1 MNDNKDAELIAP
13 IDRPKRSG
21 LSKEIFDAN
30 YKRSI
35 EDPISF
41 WKEQALSGNY
51 VQEEKYAKEK
61 SLFNWYNIE
70 ALKGGKPAGIS
81 WFKTFTEPFSQK
93 NPFGGTEDFTGSWF
107 VNGKLNLCF
116 DCSDRWAAA
125 TPEKNAI
132 YFISDDEQQKEP
144 SKVSY
149 SDLHQNVI
157 RYSLLYR
164 KLGIQKGNTIAIWF
178 PPIPEFIYAFL
189 GAIRIGAIP
198 IPIYSQ
204 FTPLLVKERVIDCK
218 PSLIITCDVT
228 FRGKRV
234 YPICNRLSA
243 IFEDA
248 DLPSTILIKVRNESN
263 KSKSLSEIIGI
274 SNSSSANLFSLDKE
288 LSAISLHKEH
298 SELFA
303 SVEYAPEMMDSE
315 DILFGMY
322 ISVSSGKPK
331 CGIHTIGG
339 FGVYLQSVM
348 RSMVDFDREDTMFS
362 TIEPGWIAGLS
373 LGILGPLFMGATC
386 VLFEGLPNHPSIT
399 RYWDIIESTQTSHFI
414 TTPTTIRTLISLNP
428 DAPMQFSMPTLRVL
442 GVTGEIMPPH
452 AWKWLYESVGKQK
465 RPIIDLFIQTE
476 TGAPIIGT
484 AANVDTMKIGAVG
497 KPFFGI
503 VPKIL
508 DDFGNEVK
516 EPNVK
521 GFLCVKKPWPGII
534 RTMLNEHTRF
544 LNTYF
549 GRFNGY
555 YYTGDGALIDSNGNI
570 TCIGRLDDLIKV
582 SGLRISLSELETAL
596 SSYSE
601 ISEAA
606 VVPIPHSI
614 KGQAIYAYLVPKP
627 GVETGAELEARIREY
642 IKNLYGEISQ
652 PETMIFVEE
661 LPRTRS
667 GKIIRKV
674 LKSIALDEPLDNSEI
689 KLANPESI
697 QKILTSK
704 SKKH

>member
-1 MNDNKDAELIAP
+1 
-13 IDRPKRSG
+13 
-21 LSKEIFDAN
+21 
-30 YKRSI
+30 
-35 EDPISF
+35 
-41 WKEQALSGNY
+41 
-51 VQEEKYAKEK
+51 
-61 SLFNWYNIE
+61 
-70 ALKGGKPAGIS
+70 
-81 WFKTFTEPFSQK
+81 
-93 NPFGGTEDFTGSWF
+93 
-107 VNGKLNLCF
+107 
-116 DCSDRWAAA
+116 
-125 TPEKNAI
+125 
-132 YFISDDEQQKEP
+132 
-144 SKVSY
+144 
-149 SDLHQNVI
+149 
-157 RYSLLYR
+157 
-164 KLGIQKGNTIAIWF
+164 
-178 PPIPEFIYAFL
+178 
-189 GAIRIGAIP
+189 
-198 IPIYSQ
+198 
-204 FTPLLVKERVIDCK
+204 
-218 PSLIITCDVT
+218 
-228 FRGKRV
+228 
-234 YPICNRLSA
+234 
-243 IFEDA
+243 
-248 DLPSTILIKVRNESN
+248 
-263 KSKSLSEIIGI
+263 
-274 SNSSSANLFSLDKE
+274 
-288 LSAISLHKEH
+288 
-298 SELFA
+298 
-303 SVEYAPEMMDSE
+303 
-315 DILFGMY
+315 
-322 ISVSSGKPK
+322 
-331 CGIHTIGG
+331 
-339 FGVYLQSVM
+339 
-348 RSMVDFDREDTMFS
+348 VDFDREDTMFS

>member
-1 MNDNKDAELIAP
+1 MNDSIETELIAP

-21 LSKEIFDAN
+21 LSKEDFDAR

-35 EDPISF
+35 EDPMSF
-41 WKEQALSGNY
+41 WSDQAVSGNY
-51 VQEEKYAKEK
+51 VQEDKFSKEK
-61 SLFNWYNIE
+61 SLMDWYDIE
-70 ALKGGKPAGIS
+70 TLKSGKTAGIT
-81 WFKTFTEPFSQK
+81 WFKKFTEPFSQK

-107 VNGKLNLCF
+107 VNGKLNLSF
-116 DCSDRWAAA
+116 DCCDRWSAAI
-125 TPEKNAI
+125 PNKKAI

-144 SKVSY
+144 TIISFSE
-149 SDLHQNVI
+149 LHQNVVL
-157 RYSLLYR
+157 YSELFR
-164 KLGIQKGNTIAIWF
+164 KLGIQKGSIIAVWL
-178 PPIPEFIYAFL
+178 PPIPEFVYSFL

-204 FTPLLVKERVIDCK
+204 FTPLLVKERLVDCK
-218 PSLIITCDVT
+218 PSLLITCDVS
-228 FRGKRV
+228 FRGKRA
-234 YPICNRLSA
+234 YPICSRLSS
-243 IFEDA
+243 IFEDT
-248 DLPSTILIKVRNESN
+248 DLPSSILIKVRADAN
-263 KSKSLSEIIGI
+263 KQKPLSEITGL
-274 SNSSSANLFSLDKE
+274 SNSSSVKLYSIEKE
-288 LSAISLHKEH
+288 LSSISLPKQPKELL
-298 SELFA
+298 SRP
-303 SVEYAPEMMDSE
+303 EYGPEIMDSE
-315 DILFGMY
+315 DVLFGMY

-331 CGIHTIGG
+331 CAIHTTGG
-339 FGVYLQSVM
+339 FGVYLQSTM
-348 RSMVDFDREDTMFS
+348 MSMLDFDRDDIVFT

-373 LGILGPLFMGATC
+373 IGILGPLLMGASC
-386 VLFEGLPNHPSIT
+386 VLFEGLPNYPSIT
-399 RYWDIIESTQTSHFI
+399 RYWELIESSQATHFI
-414 TTPTTIRTLISLNP
+414 TTPTTIRTLMSLNP
-428 DAPMQFSMPTLRVL
+428 DAPMQFSMPSLRVL

-452 AWKWLYESVGKQK
+452 AWKWFYEVVGKQK
-465 RPIIDLFIQTE
+465 RPVLDLFIQTE
-476 TGAPIIGT
+476 TGAPILGT
-484 AANVDTMKIGAVG
+484 PANVDSMKIGSVG

-503 VPKIL
+503 LPKIL
-508 DDFGNEVK
+508 DDFGNEVQT
-516 EPNVK
+516 PNVK
-521 GFLCVKKPWPGII
+521 GFLCLKKPWPAIM

-627 GVETGAELEARIREY
+627 GVETGADLESRIREY

-674 LKSIALDEPLDNSEI
+674 LKSIAMDEPLDNSEI

-697 QKILTSK
+697 QKILNSK
-704 SKKH
+704 TKKL